1 MKTMVLSILM
11 RLYVPCEAFS
21 NRPKMT
27 ETESKNYKLVKSSVA
42 LNEILKYYVSS
53 RQGSCVKFLIFRE
66 KKTMGA
72 FTGTVSY
79 MTDDLLIHLCII
91 KTVGVTFVALLIC

>member
-1 MKTMVLSILM
+1 
-11 RLYVPCEAFS
+11 
-21 NRPKMT
+21 MT
-27 ETESKNYKLVKSSVA
+27 ETESKKKTTTATTKLPNYKLVKGSVV

-53 RQGSCVKFLIFRE
+53 RQGSCVKFLIFWE

-79 MTDDLLIHLCII
+79 MTDDLIIHLCII